1 MKNVFYEEIAGIY
14 RLKVPFENI
23 YTSVFLIKAEDGD
36 ILVDCATTDQDVD
49 EHIAPA
55 LQQLGT
61 DISKVKKI
69 VITHK
74 HGDHAGG
81 LGSLCLFDRFAKNI
95 TTHFV
100 ESDDYAKDNCL
111 MQYLLLQ
118 GCSQMFTF
126 CGPELDG
133 KFKNIKYCTY
143 YPVSHVEPLDSFAIE
158 LGLADGR
165 TIFYSG
171 DTNDEEYIKGVTE
184 ILKPKDEFYCDTCL
198 ADYDGNVHTN
208 IEKLKKIVPH
218 SKRKQVYCM
227 HLDSDKIY
235 DLAEEY
241 GFNVAKVNENAKQ
254 M

>member
-1 MKNVFYEEIAGIY
+1 MF
-14 RLKVPFENI
+14 LKFLGNGSGFCVDKGNNCAYFKEDNKILFLDFGDGTFEKVV
-23 YTSVFLIKAEDGD
+23 SQKLLDG
-36 ILVDCATTDQDVD
+36 VD
-49 EHIAPA
+49 EVYVA
-55 LQQLGT
+55 
-61 DISKVKKI
+61 V
-69 VITHK
+69 THL

-81 LGSLCLFDRFAKNI
+81 LGSLCLYDRFAKNT

-100 ESDDYAKDNCL
+100 ESDDYSKDNCL

-133 KFKNIKYCTY
+133 KFKNINYCTY

-198 ADYDGNVHTN
+198 ADYEGNVHTN

-241 GFNVAKVNENAKQ
+241 GFNVARVSENGKQ
-254 M
+254 MQ

>member
-1 MKNVFYEEIAGIY
+1 MF
-14 RLKVPFENI
+14 LKFLGNGSGFCVDKGNNCAYFKEDNKILFLDFGDGTFEKVV
-23 YTSVFLIKAEDGD
+23 SQKLLDG
-36 ILVDCATTDQDVD
+36 VD
-49 EHIAPA
+49 EVYVA
-55 LQQLGT
+55 
-61 DISKVKKI
+61 V
-69 VITHK
+69 THL

-81 LGSLCLFDRFAKNI
+81 LGSLCLYDRFAKNI

-133 KFKNIKYCTY
+133 KFKNIKHCTY

-208 IEKLKKIVPH
+208 IEKLKKIVSH

-241 GFNVAKVNENAKQ
+241 GFNVARVNENAKQ
-254 M
+254 MQ

>member
-1 MKNVFYEEIAGIY
+1 MF
-14 RLKVPFENI
+14 LKFLGNGSGFCVDKGNNCAYFKEDNRILFLDFGDGTFEKVV
-23 YTSVFLIKAEDGD
+23 SQKLLDG
-36 ILVDCATTDQDVD
+36 VD
-49 EHIAPA
+49 EVYVA
-55 LQQLGT
+55 
-61 DISKVKKI
+61 V
-69 VITHK
+69 THL

-118 GCSQMFTF
+118 GCSQMFKF

-241 GFNVAKVNENAKQ
+241 GFQVARVNENAKQ
-254 M
+254 MQ